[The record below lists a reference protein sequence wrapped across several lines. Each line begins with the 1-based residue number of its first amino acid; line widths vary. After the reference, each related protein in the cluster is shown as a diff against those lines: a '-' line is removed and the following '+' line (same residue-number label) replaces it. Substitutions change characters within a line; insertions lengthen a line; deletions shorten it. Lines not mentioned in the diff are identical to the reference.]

1 MVFNIEQFVA
11 DRNEALFSFDWRKIV
26 VYSVKYDID
35 LPEDP
40 RVFWGSVAKAVLGI
54 TNAPEEARTMAKKI
68 LDRLGMSYE
77 IW

>member
-40 RVFWGSVAKAVLGI
+40 RRRPGPWRRRYWTGWA
-54 TNAPEEARTMAKKI
+54 
-68 LDRLGMSYE
+68 
-77 IW
+77 

>member
-40 RVFWGSVAKAVLGI
+40 RVFWGSI
-54 TNAPEEARTMAKKI
+54 ARPSLKSQTP
-68 LDRLGMSYE
+68 RRRPRSRRRRFWTSWE
-77 IW
+77 